1 MYVMYWEEK
10 LKVFYIYWVFEYKS
24 IFWLCLVVYGI
35 ILCWFYYYLYFFIFM
50 YGILIEVE

>member
-35 ILCWFYYYLYFFIFM
+35 ILSWFYYYLYFFIFM

>member
-35 ILCWFYYYLYFFIFM
+35 ILCWFYYYLNFFIFM
-50 YGILIEVE
+50 YGIRIEVE